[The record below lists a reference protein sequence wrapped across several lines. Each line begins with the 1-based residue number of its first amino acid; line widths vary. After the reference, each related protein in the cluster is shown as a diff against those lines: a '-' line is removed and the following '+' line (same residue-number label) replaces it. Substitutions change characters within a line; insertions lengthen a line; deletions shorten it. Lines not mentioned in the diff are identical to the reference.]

1 MSPTSPPRVPRTVFS
16 VLVVAFALAGV
27 ACSALPRLGLGSGE
41 SHLEVRSGSEDVAL
55 APSLRTAIFLSTDNN
70 TADIYLTDLP
80 AEAFTSPGDLRGRSG
95 SIVHI
100 HLFFVSRWGK
110 TPVDAAACN
119 FAMRHAVVTG
129 GRAAGVYAG
138 GGFLFSEEPH
148 GSRFSGSVR
157 DATVRLLRAD
167 PAFADRLGGGG
178 AATVSGT
185 IAAQRDDALAR
196 AIAGKF
202 EGLVASLPE
211 VAAEPGEGRAE

>member
-1 MSPTSPPRVPRTVFS
+1 M
-16 VLVVAFALAGV
+16 LAAG
-27 ACSALPRLGLGSGE
+27 CSIAGSGG
-41 SHLEVRSGSEDVAL
+41 SALEVRSATADVAL
-55 APSLRTAIFLSTDNN
+55 VPSLTTAVFSSTDNN

-80 AEAFTSPGDLRGRSG
+80 PEAFTAGGDLREHAG

-119 FAMRHAVVTG
+119 FALRHAVVTG
-129 GRAAGVYAG
+129 GRAAGIYAG
-138 GGFLFSEEPH
+138 GGFLLSEEPR

-185 IAAQRDDALAR
+185 ISARRDDALAR

-202 EGLVASLPE
+202 ERLAGSLPE
-211 VAAEPGEGRAE
+211 VSSAAPSDAGPE

>member
-1 MSPTSPPRVPRTVFS
+1 V
-16 VLVVAFALAGV
+16 G
-27 ACSALPRLGLGSGE
+27 CSAIPRLGTLSGE
-41 SHLEVRSGSEDVAL
+41 SRLEVRSASEDVAL
-55 APSLRTAIFLSTDNN
+55 VPSLKTAVFLSTDNN

-80 AEAFTSPGDLRGRSG
+80 ADAFTSPGELRDRSG

-119 FAMRHAVVTG
+119 FAVRHAVVTG

-148 GSRFSGSVR
+148 GSRFTGSVR

-167 PAFADRLGGGG
+167 PSFADRLGSGG
-178 AATVSGT
+178 AATVSG
-185 IAAQRDDALAR
+185 AVNARRDDELAR

-202 EGLVASLPE
+202 ERLVASLPE
-211 VAAEPGEGRAE
+211 VAASGEGQAE